1 MEFPR
6 KARLGEAARNGES
19 PPVREGFVRSGAQPS
34 IESNVRPPARGVKA
48 VFLLP
53 SFTGEGDA
61 ADRLYRATR
70 LNPALTGV
78 A

>member
-34 IESNVRPPARGVKA
+34 IGDNVRRGCGGVKGA
-48 VFLLP
+48 AFSRKRETEMPPTVF
-53 SFTGEGDA
+53 TAQQG
-61 ADRLYRATR
+61 
-70 LNPALTGV
+70 
-78 A
+78 